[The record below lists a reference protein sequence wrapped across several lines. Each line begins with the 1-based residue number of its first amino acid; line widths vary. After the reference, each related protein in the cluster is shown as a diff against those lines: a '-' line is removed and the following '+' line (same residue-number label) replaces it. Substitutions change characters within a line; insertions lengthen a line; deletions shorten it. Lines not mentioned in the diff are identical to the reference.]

1 MQSVLLLL
9 FYSCSLNIQC
19 IFSLTTIPIATIFN
33 VQKSSQSNITSI
45 HLISMYSSKQSLWLG
60 NFIKL
65 LVLLYCANYASVISI
80 IQSSYNRES
89 AGGSKGLNGGQEPDQ
104 LTQYTM
110 YYLYGSSMRL
120 RTNYIIIIYTDN
132 VAEQYCSS
140 EECAAF

>member
-1 MQSVLLLL
+1 MQSVMLLL
-9 FYSCSLNIQC
+9 FYSCSLTIQC
-19 IFSLTTIPIATIFN
+19 ILSMITIPIATIFN
-33 VQKSSQSNITSI
+33 VQKSSQPNITSI

-65 LVLLYCANYASVISI
+65 LVLLYCANYATVISI
-80 IQSSYNRES
+80 IQSSYYRYS
-89 AGGSKGLNGGQEPDQ
+89 AGGSKGLEGGWETDQ

-110 YYLYGSSMRL
+110 YYLYGSSKRL
-120 RTNYIIIIYTDN
+120 RTNYIIIYTDN